1 MLRDFK
7 KIVDIFE
14 AMGLDNQAYF
24 TLLNDKNQKICIQYQ
39 KDNTGKNWKLWNS
52 DEESDPKKKI
62 NSETIQNTLKHFSI
76 KEDDF
81 LDEVS
86 NSLLIQA
93 AFADEFIRQLTIL
106 FGKEAIQKSIY
117 DTQTFME
124 ELSQSVEKILNTN
137 KSSEKSTKNERAK
150 LRVIK

>member
-39 KDNTGKNWKLWNS
+39 KENTGKNWKLWNS